1 MAKPD
6 ITSIVVD
13 TLVNENS
20 DKLNAIAQSNST
32 AIENILTTIASNN
45 NSNDDQLSNI
55 LSKVDQNVASNLM
68 DKVIDNKP

>member
-6 ITSIVVD
+6 ITSIVVY